1 MREEPIFE
9 LERVSFSYDG
19 KVTALRDVSLAV
31 AAREKIALLGANGSG
46 KSTLLM
52 ILAGLYFPALG
63 QVRAFGHPLTEEAF
77 KDEPF
82 AFSFRRKVGLLFQDP
97 DVQLFSPTVWDEVA
111 FAPLQ
116 LGLDQEE
123 VVSRVEE
130 ALRLLRIE
138 SLRDRAP
145 HRLSEGEKK
154 KVAIASILSLHPEV
168 WLLDEPTAGLDP
180 RTESWFLD
188 FICQLNE
195 MGHTVITATHDLDAV
210 DLIADRIYVLSEE
223 NRLIAQGTPQEI
235 LSDQELLL
243 RCNLTHEHRHRHER
257 LEHAHPHRHPERHI
271 HPHE

>member
-1 MREEPIFE
+1 MRKEPIFK
-9 LERVSFSYDG
+9 LERVGFTYDG
-19 KVTALRDVSLAV
+19 KVTALREVSLAV

-52 ILAGLYFPALG
+52 ILAGLYFPTQG
-63 QVRAFGHPLTEEAF
+63 EVRAFGTPLTEEAL

-116 LGLDQEE
+116 LGLDREE
-123 VVSRVEE
+123 VISRVEE

-138 SLRDRAP
+138 SLWDRAP

-188 FICQLNE
+188 FIHQLNE
-195 MGHTVITATHDLDAV
+195 AGHTLITATHDLDAL
-210 DLIADRIYVLSEE
+210 DLIADRVYVLSEE
-223 NRLIAQGTPQEI
+223 NRLITQGTPQEI

-243 RCNLTHEHRHRHER
+243 RCNLTHEHHHRHER
-257 LEHAHPHRHPERHI
+257 LEHAHPHRHLERHI

>member
-1 MREEPIFE
+1 MEKEAIFE
-9 LERVSFSYDG
+9 VERVGFAYDG
-19 KVTALRDVSLAV
+19 KVTALREVSLTV
-31 AAREKIALLGANGSG
+31 AAGEKIALLGANGSG

-52 ILAGLYFPALG
+52 ILAGLYFPTLG
-63 QVRAFGHPLTEEAF
+63 QVRAFGSPLTEEAF

-97 DVQLFSPTVWDEVA
+97 DVQLFSPTVWDEVS

-116 LGLDQEE
+116 LGLDREE
-123 VVSRVEE
+123 VVDRVEE

-138 SLRDRAP
+138 RLRDRAP

-180 RTESWFLD
+180 RTESWLLD
-188 FICQLNE
+188 FIGQLNE
-195 MGHTVITATHDLDAV
+195 AGHTLITATHDLDAV
-210 DLIADRIYVLSEE
+210 DLIADRIYVLSED

-257 LEHAHPHRHPERHI
+257 LEHVHPHRHPERHI

>member
-1 MREEPIFE
+1 MRKEPIFE
-9 LERVSFSYDG
+9 LERVSFTYDG
-19 KVTALRDVSLAV
+19 KVTALREVSLAV

-63 QVRAFGHPLTEEAF
+63 QVRAFGNALTEEALQ
-77 KDEPF
+77 DESF

-195 MGHTVITATHDLDAV
+195 VGHTVITATHDLDAV

-223 NRLIAQGTPQEI
+223 NRLIAQGTRQEI
-235 LSDQELLL
+235 LSDRELLL

-257 LEHAHPHRHPERHI
+257 LEHAHPHRHLERHI